1 MTESVPPQGGAFPTK
16 VPTGIALG
24 IIAAVISLF
33 IYIGWFGNSQ
43 HANLK
48 KINTW
53 IGEQQNRWMEIVKE
67 HPGLIEVKIGTFTG
81 GGGMVSVLYPEL
93 STDEELAL
101 RRYFDESNPP
111 RPVKFIFVKNK

>member
-1 MTESVPPQGGAFPTK
+1 VTESASPQSGAFPTK
-16 VPTGIALG
+16 VPTGIALF

-48 KINTW
+48 KVNTW
-53 IGEQQNRWMEIVKE
+53 LGEQNNRWMELVKK
-67 HPGLIEVKIGTFTG
+67 HPGLVEVKISAFTG

-111 RPVKFIFVKNK
+111 RPVRFISVEQK